1 MRVRAGAATIGAMST
16 LPGPQPTTS
25 DDFTGVHVL
34 FAMAAAFL
42 VVLAAIILAAF
53 MPIAVGVTLVFVVL
67 GVVLAIVGM
76 FLGRLMA
83 DG

>member
-1 MRVRAGAATIGAMST
+1 MST
-16 LPGPQPTTS
+16 LPAPHPTAGGDHGTS
-25 DDFTGVHVL
+25 EDFTGVQVL

-42 VVLAAIILAAF
+42 VVLATIILAAF

-67 GVVLAIVGM
+67 AVVLAIVGG
-76 FLGRLMA
+76 FLAHLLG